1 MHAYGMN
8 LASRL
13 RGIGIGLSGSLFI
26 LAAAG
31 VVLAVVT
38 LSNMLTFGPSQVGL
52 AVTLTKE
59 KDLPSPIA
67 IGQESEIRF
76 RIEASQQVTDATLW
90 LQLRADGVALDDPAS
105 VRLTYRHPGTGSFS
119 SVTLTS
125 VGGVLKAPLRSGW
138 SFPEDYDDTGN
149 LRITFQSGAPA
160 AAYSIDLWAEGT
172 VAAAVTSPTPTPTA
186 TPTGQTGQVQSF
198 TFHAFKDGFVGG
210 SGANSD
216 GSLIASVINPTLQ
229 IKAGEPVQITVRHG
243 DTLHNLAIFPAPC
256 PNGFCDNAITGGR
269 SSNVTAASP
278 EASITFSYPT
288 AGATLYFY
296 CEYHPEAMNGTIAV
310 TAAG

>member
-1 MHAYGMN
+1 MRGFGGH
-8 LASRL
+8 LASRP
-13 RGIGIGLSGSLFI
+13 RGIGIGLFGSLSI

-59 KDLPSPIA
+59 RDLPSPIA
-67 IGQESEIRF
+67 IGQENEIKF
-76 RIEASQQVTDATLW
+76 RIEASQQVTGATLW
-90 LQLRADGVALDDPAS
+90 LQLRADEVALDDPAS

-138 SFPEDYDDTGN
+138 NFPKGYDDTGN

-160 AAYSIDLWAEGT
+160 AAYSIDLWAEGS
-172 VAAAVTSPTPTPTA
+172 VAAAVTSPSPTPTA
-186 TPTGQTGQVQSF
+186 TPTTSQVATDIVDFTLENLTIVTGTTVAWTNQDGADHTTTTQTEGGTSPLWDSGLLATGESFSF
-198 TFHAFKDGFVGG
+198 TFDNEGTYAYFC
-210 SGANSD
+210 
-216 GSLIASVINPTLQ
+216 
-229 IKAGEPVQITVRHG
+229 
-243 DTLHNLAIFPAPC
+243 AI
-256 PNGFCDNAITGGR
+256 
-269 SSNVTAASP
+269 
-278 EASITFSYPT
+278 
-288 AGATLYFY
+288 
-296 CEYHPEAMNGTIAV
+296 HPYMQGTIAV